1 MSLSVTH
8 DAREIIDMTRF
19 LTGVFGPISVVVMAN
34 TIAILR
40 IAVCVIP
47 TIDSVESDPTLVMR
61 FDDVFRIPA
70 TVVLDA
76 TGVRLGIVV

>member
-1 MSLSVTH
+1 M
-8 DAREIIDMTRF
+8 
-19 LTGVFGPISVVVMAN
+19 FGPISVVVMAN